1 MGKNMRILVSS
12 LFVLSLCGSCKYQ
25 IVVSPPWQKTPNNG
39 VVAFQTASFQTK
51 LDSAR
56 LNKRPVF
63 LDFYTTWC
71 GPCKMMDRETFTD
84 QDVAN
89 LLNKGFI
96 SLKVNAEKGEGIALA
111 KTYGVEVYPTLVFIN
126 KDGEVVKRE
135 GLHSAG
141 KFIKAAKKVL

>member
-39 VVAFQTASFQTK
+39 VVAFHTSAFQAK

-63 LDFYTTWC
+63 LDFYTSWC

-89 LLNKGFI
+89 LLNKEFV

-111 KTYGVEVYPTLVFIN
+111 KAYEVEVYPTLVFIN
-126 KDGEVVKRE
+126 KDGEMVKRE

>member
-1 MGKNMRILVSS
+1 
-12 LFVLSLCGSCKYQ
+12 
-25 IVVSPPWQKTPNNG
+25 
-39 VVAFQTASFQTK
+39 
-51 LDSAR
+51 
-56 LNKRPVF
+56 
-63 LDFYTTWC
+63 
-71 GPCKMMDRETFTD
+71 MMDRETFTD

-89 LLNKGFI
+89 LLNKEFV